1 MKYELYEDGRCK
13 LNAFSL
19 EGLVTWANR
28 KIAEDKEAE
37 KKAKLAKF
45 AKLVDKVVRFKY
57 SHDGKTEVKMVKV
70 EDVVFADGFA
80 YINGFDMMVFD
91 EGNPTGAFRKYRTD
105 RIVGEEVKV
114 F

>member
-1 MKYELYEDGRCK
+1 MKYELYENGKPR
-13 LNAFSL
+13 AYFYSL
-19 EGLVTWANR
+19 EDFVTWANHR
-28 KIAEDKEAE
+28 IAESNEAE

-91 EGNPTGAFRKYRTD
+91 EVNPVGAYRKYRTD
-105 RIVGEEVKV
+105 RIVGEEIKV

>member
-1 MKYELYEDGRCK
+1 MKYELYENGRCK

-19 EGLVTWANR
+19 EDLVSWANR
-28 KIAEDKEAE
+28 KITEEKEAE

-57 SHDGKTEVKMVKV
+57 SHDGKTEIKMVKV

-91 EGNPTGAFRKYRTD
+91 EVNPVGAYRKYRTD